1 MDSILPSASELT
13 EFLKRVAVFTALGAA
28 IVKPMVDILKVIVRN
43 RIGREIQ
50 GVPRSWLRTLR
61 YWFVFHHP
69 PHLPETDRWRTVP
82 LGLLMGF
89 PMLGGA
95 VLHNI
100 GEKLSRKSVAP
111 TAPLLLNPLK
121 ELLLRGFS

>member
-50 GVPRSWLRTLR
+50 GSATLLVA
-61 YWFVFHHP
+61 YAASVGSFFTILLTFQKP
-69 PHLPETDRWRTVP
+69 IEWRTVP

-111 TAPLLLNPLK
+111 TAPL
-121 ELLLRGFS
+121 SS